1 VAHAKDFAASA
12 AANVVCAFAFSLF
25 PMQLINHLIDLNTR
39 SNSSAQRAVQAKI
52 NEHNNYSDQ
61 QQCRTLYTN
70 KTKTTTTTKMSSLDG
85 VFTLQAEELFEKSTL
100 ERINDLSDAEAIALL
115 PAIHAILDEEVASWA
130 NHCEVVQS
138 INYNTIVTKL
148 HELGADVEMIITMA
162 TYHVLVTVPTRFAV
176 LDSKS
181 RGKSRE
187 PLSKILDVLRGQ
199 IQRYATPNGAEYVMD
214 TQRHSFYS
222 HDFAKAMSELEATM
236 TGLENSRMEQ
246 LRRVRMVLFGELR
259 AKLTNTKH
267 VVAFVIAMERMG
279 IIDFDS
285 VLSE

>member
-1 VAHAKDFAASA
+1 LCVRL
-12 AANVVCAFAFSLF
+12 FSFSDATYRPLDR
-25 PMQLINHLIDLNTR
+25 PEHTIEKTHLRNELSKQRSTNTTTTQT
-39 SNSSAQRAVQAKI
+39 NSSV
-52 NEHNNYSDQ
+52 EHYIQ
-61 QQCRTLYTN
+61 
-70 KTKTTTTTKMSSLDG
+70 TKTTTTTKMPSLDG
-85 VFTLQAEELFEKSTL
+85 VFTLQPEEMFEKSTL

-148 HELGADVEMIITMA
+148 HQLGADVEMITTMA

-181 RGKSRE
+181 RGKPRE

-199 IQRYATPNGAEYVMD
+199 IQRYATPNGAEYIMD
-214 TQRHSFYS
+214 SRRHSFYS
-222 HDFAKAMSELEATM
+222 HGFANAMSELEATM

-259 AKLTNTKH
+259 AKLTSTKH